1 MAANFVDAL
10 KPDEETS
17 GFRLYTKLSAA
28 YRNAWG
34 ERREGTGVPFLRSIY
49 AYSGVFLNTP
59 E

>member
-28 YRNAWG
+28 YPNAWG
-34 ERREGTGVPFLRSIY
+34 ERREGT
-49 AYSGVFLNTP
+49 
-59 E
+59 

>member
-28 YRNAWG
+28 YPNAWG
-34 ERREGTGVPFLRSIY
+34 ERREGTGVPLSAFNPCLFRSIFE
-49 AYSGVFLNTP
+49 YS
-59 E
+59 